1 MKRCDRFECEIHF
14 KPKVSYQIYCS
25 EDCRDLATKDKIAER
40 YQLTKRQ
47 KRLGKVRKCLG
58 GCGVQLSIYNDSGF
72 CSNCNISEKAV
83 SKMLKEIKGFFDYEQ
98 N

>member
-1 MKRCDRFECEIHF
+1 MKRCSRFECETHF

-25 EDCRDLATKDKIAER
+25 EECRDLSTKEKIAER
-40 YQLTKRQ
+40 YQVTKRQ
-47 KRLGKVRKCLG
+47 KRLGKTRRCLG

-83 SKMLKEIKGFFDYEQ
+83 AKMLKEVKGFFDYEQ
-98 N
+98 G

>member
-1 MKRCDRFECEIHF
+1 VKRCDRFECENHF

-25 EDCRDLATKDKIAER
+25 EECRDLATKDKIAER
-40 YQLTKRQ
+40 YQVTKRQ
-47 KRLGKVRKCLG
+47 KRLGKVRRCIG

-72 CSNCNISEKAV
+72 CSNCNVSEKAV
-83 SKMLKEIKGFFDYEQ
+83 LKMLKEVKGFFDYEQ